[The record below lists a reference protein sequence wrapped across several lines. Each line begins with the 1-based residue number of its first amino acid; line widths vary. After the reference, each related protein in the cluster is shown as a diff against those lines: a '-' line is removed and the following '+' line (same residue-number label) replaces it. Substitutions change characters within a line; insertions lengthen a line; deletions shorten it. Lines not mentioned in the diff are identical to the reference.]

1 MLELAVFFSCLVQA
15 VTELFLVTQ
24 KDSYNLCYNL
34 KNTILVFLI
43 LSCEHPYSQEKG
55 VDQEAE
61 AALRGREVEAGTKRC
76 PLTAFPVF

>member
-43 LSCEHPYSQEKG
+43 LSCEHPYSLEKG

-61 AALRGREVEAGTKRC
+61 AALGGGEVEAGTKRC
-76 PLTAFPVF
+76 PLTAVPVF